1 MAMDKLPIWSPV
13 TTGYRDVLSALA
25 AMPGLGVY
33 ALVIVVFFNVFDFF
47 VPLDMDGGSLILG
60 SILRF
65 VLSAAQ
71 NFFLVPIMIAVHR
84 FIILDEVMPR
94 YLLEPNQRIFRTFFG
109 WLLALS
115 ALGLMFTSIFAQL
128 GLPPVIAGALVV
140 GGVFVTIVVMVR
152 LTIFFPAIA
161 VDAPGATASNAWE
174 DSKGHALNIFFI
186 LLLATLPLI
195 AVVFVVVV
203 ALGPGAQSGAS
214 GLAAIVLIG
223 VAQTFFILVCVAI
236 ASRLFQALADR
247 LVRSLPV

>member
-13 TTGYRDVLSALA
+13 TTGYRDVSSALA
-25 AMPGLGVY
+25 AMPALGVY
-33 ALVIVVFFNVFDFF
+33 ALVIVILFNVFDFF
-47 VPLDMDGGSLILG
+47 VPLDMDGGSPVVG
-60 SILRF
+60 AILRF
-65 VLSAAQ
+65 AFSSAES
-71 NFFLVPIMIAVHR
+71 FFLVPIMIAVHR

-115 ALGLMFTSIFAQL
+115 ALGLMFTAVFAQL
-128 GLPPVIAGALVV
+128 GLPPVIAGVLVV
-140 GGVFVTIVVMVR
+140 GGVFVTNVVMVP
-152 LTIFFPAIA
+152 LAIFFPALA
-161 VDAPGATASNAWE
+161 VDAPGTTASNAWN

-203 ALGPGAQSGAS
+203 ALGPGAHTGAS
-214 GLAAIVLIG
+214 GLAGIVLIG
-223 VAQTFFILVCVAI
+223 VAQTFFIMVCVAI

-247 LVRSLPV
+247 LLRSTPV